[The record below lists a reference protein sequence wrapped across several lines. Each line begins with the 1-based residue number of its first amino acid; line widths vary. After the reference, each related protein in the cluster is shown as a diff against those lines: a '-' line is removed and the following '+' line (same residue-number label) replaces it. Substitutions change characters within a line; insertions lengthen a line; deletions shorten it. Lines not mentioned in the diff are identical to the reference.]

1 MNDMSARDI
10 WHIDPVTATVSL
22 DSALIDP
29 VIVVVESHPSLSV
42 AITEVCNFLRI
53 RVERLATAVGHHRN
67 RLRDTQ
73 PIAVMTEA
81 EDMNY
86 QVYDLLMSVASY
98 DPDLSMMVVLT
109 DDPAAR
115 GALEAARDLWQLTD
129 VVHSAK
135 RPGIRALIDFLFHAG
150 RKSGASRVIAV

>member
-22 DSALIDP
+22 DAALIDP

-42 AITEVCNFLRI
+42 AIAEVCNFLRI
-53 RVERLATAVGHHRN
+53 RVERLATAAGIIQ

-98 DPDLSMMVVLT
+98 DPDLSLMVVLT

-150 RKSGASRVIAV
+150 RKSGAGRLITV